1 MSGFPGVS
9 GAHHVALTVTDLERS
24 LAWWQRV
31 FDLEV
36 LFREDGGARRAVV
49 LRFGGT
55 SFLLGLVQHGDPE
68 GGRFS
73 PRRTGLDH
81 LALATATRAELA
93 SWAEHLDA
101 LAVPHSGVVD
111 IPAGAIL
118 NLADPDGIA
127 VALFWDRPM

>member
-1 MSGFPGVS
+1 
-9 GAHHVALTVTDLERS
+9 VALTVTDLERS

-31 FDLEV
+31 FALEL
-36 LFREDGGARRAVV
+36 LFREDGGARQAAV
-49 LRFGGT
+49 LRFSGT
-55 SFLLGLVQHGDPE
+55 HFLLGLVQHGEPE
-68 GGRFS
+68 GDGFS

-81 LALATATRAELA
+81 FALATATREELA

-101 LAVPHSGVVD
+101 LAVPHSGVID

-127 VALFWDRPM
+127 VALFWDRPA

>member
-1 MSGFPGVS
+1 MSRFPGVS

-24 LAWWQRV
+24 LAWWRRV

-36 LFREDGGARRAVV
+36 LFREDGGARQAVV
-49 LRFGGT
+49 LRFSGT
-55 SFLLGLVQHGDPE
+55 GFLLGLVQHGDP
-68 GGRFS
+68 GGGSFS

-81 LALATATRAELA
+81 LALTAATRAELD
-93 SWAEHLDA
+93 SWAGHLDA
-101 LAVPHSGVVD
+101 LAVPHSGVVG

-127 VALFWDRPM
+127 VALFWDRAT

>member
-1 MSGFPGVS
+1 VSGFPGVS

-36 LFREDGGARRAVV
+36 LFREDGETRRAVV

-55 SFLLGLVQHGDPE
+55 GFLLGLVQHGEPE

-81 LALATATRAELA
+81 LALTTAARAELD
-93 SWAEHLDA
+93 SWTEHLDA

-127 VALFWDRPM
+127 VALFWDSPA

>member
-49 LRFGGT
+49 LRFSGT
-55 SFLLGLVQHGDPE
+55 GFLLGLVQHGEP
-68 GGRFS
+68 GGDGFS

-81 LALATATRAELA
+81 FALATATRAELA
-93 SWAEHLDA
+93 SWAEHLDT
-101 LAVPHSGVVD
+101 LAVPHSGVID

-127 VALFWDRPM
+127 VALFWDRPA